1 VSVKTSCSGLSV
13 GESNCEIWVIVP
25 GIASRVGW
33 MNLLGMSLNLSN
45 QSIPMIWMK
54 RLRLTKFGMTTLGLS
69 RRLNVV

>member
-1 VSVKTSCSGLSV
+1 
-13 GESNCEIWVIVP
+13 VIVL

-54 RLRLTKFGMTTLGLS
+54 RVRLTKFGMTTLGLS